1 MVGME
6 DYEQLLD
13 RARAA
18 LPEKTLAF
26 ERFETPQLESFLQ
39 GSKTLVRNFDV
50 ILQKIRRPPE
60 ILSKYFSRELA
71 VPVTIQ
77 GGKLVLNGK
86 FYTRNLQDKLQA
98 FVDAAV
104 VCKECKR
111 PDTKITEKD
120 GVKTLVCE
128 ACGARAPVRI

>member
-1 MVGME
+1 MD
-6 DYEQLLD
+6 DYEKMLD

-26 ERFETPQLESFLQ
+26 ERFETPAIDSFVQ

-60 ILSKYFSRELA
+60 MLTKYFSKEMA
-71 VPVTIQ
+71 VPASVQ
-77 GGKLVLNGK
+77 SGKLVLNGK
-86 FYTRNLQDKLQA
+86 FYARNLQDKLQA

-111 PDTKITEKD
+111 PDTKIIEKD

>member
-1 MVGME
+1 MD
-6 DYEQLLD
+6 DYEKMLD

-26 ERFETPQLESFLQ
+26 ERFETPVIDSFLQ
-39 GSKTLVRNFDV
+39 GSKTIVRNFEV
-50 ILQKIRRPPE
+50 ILQKVRRPPE
-60 ILSKYFSRELA
+60 ILAKYFSKEMA
-71 VPVTIQ
+71 VPTSIQ
-77 GGKLVLNGK
+77 SGRLVLNGK
-86 FYTRNLQDKLQA
+86 FYSRNLQDKLQA

-111 PDTKITEKD
+111 PDTKIVEKD
-120 GVKTLVCE
+120 GIKTLVCE

>member
-1 MVGME
+1 MD
-6 DYEQLLD
+6 DYEKMLD

-26 ERFETPQLESFLQ
+26 ERFETPAVDSFVQ
-39 GSKTLVRNFDV
+39 GSKTLVRNFEI

-60 ILSKYFSRELA
+60 MLARYFSKEMA
-71 VPVTIQ
+71 VPASVQ
-77 GGKLVLNGK
+77 SGKLVLNGK
-86 FYTRNLQDKLQA
+86 FYARNLQDKLQA

-104 VCKECKR
+104 VCRECKR

>member
-1 MVGME
+1 MD
-6 DYEQLLD
+6 DYEKMLD

-26 ERFETPQLESFLQ
+26 ERFETPAVDSFVQ
-39 GSKTLVRNFDV
+39 GSKTLVRNFDI

-60 ILSKYFSRELA
+60 MLTRYFSKEMA
-71 VPVTIQ
+71 VPASVQ
-77 GGKLVLNGK
+77 SGKLVLNGK
-86 FYTRNLQDKLQA
+86 FYARNLQDKLQA

-111 PDTKITEKD
+111 PDTKIIEKD